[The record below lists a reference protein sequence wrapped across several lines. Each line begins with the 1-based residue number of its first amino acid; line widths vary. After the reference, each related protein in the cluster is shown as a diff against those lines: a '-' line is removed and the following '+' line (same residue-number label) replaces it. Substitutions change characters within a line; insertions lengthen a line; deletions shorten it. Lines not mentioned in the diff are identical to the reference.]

1 MYEICFD
8 AAELTL
14 SHRPPYLFV
23 SLNQIAR
30 ISEFIKRF
38 PFYRLHETSTILIWW
53 RFKFLSFF
61 WIYFYSFLRQPLLD
75 VFCWIFIVGF
85 YFNLTNFISYLQNS
99 FFFQLKIYSTRAKRT
114 KWCFVI
120 YTITFG
126 SWVYTSSMKQNKLIG
141 ISQWENYGFVM
152 LLLFLFLHYFYL
164 NAVISLVLLF
174 AYNII
179 IVLFSIKWLLTS
191 VQISFRNNFFSILMH
206 YHRYHSLDV
215 YFLCIMMIFI
225 LM

>member
-99 FFFQLKIYSTRAKRT
+99 FFFNWKSILLERSE
-114 KWCFVI
+114 
-120 YTITFG
+120 
-126 SWVYTSSMKQNKLIG
+126 QND
-141 ISQWENYGFVM
+141 
-152 LLLFLFLHYFYL
+152 
-164 NAVISLVLLF
+164 VLLYIQLRS
-174 AYNII
+174 A
-179 IVLFSIKWLLTS
+179 
-191 VQISFRNNFFSILMH
+191 H
-206 YHRYHSLDV
+206 E
-215 YFLCIMMIFI
+215 CIQAQWNKIN
-225 LM
+225 